1 MVKKLLNI
9 LPTGITFLSIAAGW
23 VAVVLL
29 LLNNPWTFD
38 FAVLAFMLDCLDGQ
52 LARRLGVSSPL
63 GRQLDGF
70 ADALIYVFWP
80 ALLYSHYFGL
90 QDPFSILVQI
100 VFLVTGIFRLARF
113 NDIGYVAWKGIRGY
127 PGLPVIFSHLIIF
140 LAIVFQFQKTDGLV
154 NGLILVHSFLM
165 VQRFPFPRLNTG
177 VVIVVL
183 LGGLL
188 ILWQYL

>member
-1 MVKKLLNI
+1 MVKKFLNI
-9 LPTGITFLSIAAGW
+9 LPTSVTFLSISSGW

-29 LLNNPWTFD
+29 LQDNPWTFN
-38 FAVLAFMLDCLDGQ
+38 FAVLAFVLDCLDGP
-52 LARRLGVSSPL
+52 LARRLRVSSPL

-80 ALLYSHYFGL
+80 TLLYFHYFGF

-100 VFLVTGIFRLARF
+100 VFLVSGLFRLARF
-113 NDIGYVAWKGIRGY
+113 NDIGYVTWKGIRGY

-140 LAIVFQFQKTDGLV
+140 LAIIFQFQNMDWVV

-165 VQRFPFPRLNTG
+165 VQRFPFPRPNTWLA
-177 VVIVVL
+177 IVL
-183 LGGLL
+183 LLSGLL